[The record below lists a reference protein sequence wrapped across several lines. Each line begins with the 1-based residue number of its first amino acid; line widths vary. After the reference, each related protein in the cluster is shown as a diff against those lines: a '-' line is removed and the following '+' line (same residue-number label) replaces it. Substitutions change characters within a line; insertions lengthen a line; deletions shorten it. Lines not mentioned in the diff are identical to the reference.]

1 MIISYRMRQFLRKLL
16 SVLLAAAVLLAVALV
31 CFGAWVRR
39 FIVYTPEGA
48 KLDFSIT
55 ASAAPSQ
62 IPTQPD
68 KLDISIEFA
77 EEGTFAP
84 EQPVEIQRL
93 SGYYVDPDM
102 LKNDIPGLR
111 AQLEQLPAGTAVL
124 LDLKSYWGYFFY
136 STNLG
141 PSSDSYLLTEVDALI
156 AQLAQSDLYLIARMP
171 ALRDYEY
178 ARNNTSCGLP
188 TKKGYLWTDEN
199 GCYWL
204 DPTDD
209 GTLTHLIQIAKELRS
224 LGFDEVVFQHFYV
237 PESAKIVFDADRKQ
251 AIEAAAEA
259 LVTSCATDYFTVSFM
274 GYTLDLQLPEEN
286 CRLYLTDVA
295 AAEVGDILSQVCVAD
310 IARNVVFLAQTND
323 TRYDVCGV
331 LRPLELA
338 H

>member
-1 MIISYRMRQFLRKLL
+1 MIFSYRLRQFLRKLL
-16 SVLLAAAVLLAVALV
+16 SVLLALAILTAVALV

-39 FIVYTPEGA
+39 FIVYTPDGA

-55 ASAAPSQ
+55 HSAAPSQ
-62 IPTQPD
+62 RPSAPN

-77 EEGTFAP
+77 EEGTFPP

-93 SGYYVDPDM
+93 TGYYVDADM
-102 LKNDIPGLR
+102 LKNDIPGLI
-111 AQLEQLPAGTAVL
+111 AKLEQLPSGTAVL

-136 STNLG
+136 NTNLG
-141 PSSDSYLLTEVDALI
+141 PTSNSYLLDSVDALI
-156 AQLAQSDLYLIARMP
+156 AQIAESDLYLIGRLP
-171 ALRDYEY
+171 ALRDYEF

-188 TKKGYLWTDEN
+188 TSKGYLWTDEN

-209 GTLTHLIQIAKELRS
+209 GTLTHLIQIAKELRN
-224 LGFDEVVFQHFYV
+224 LGFDEVVFQNFYV
-237 PESAKIVFDADRKQ
+237 PESNKIVFQGDRKQ

-259 LVTSCATDYFTVSFM
+259 LVTSCATEYFTVSFV
-274 GYTLDLQLPEEN
+274 GYTADLQLPAEN
-286 CRLYLTDVA
+286 CRLYLADVA
-295 AAEVGDILSQVCVAD
+295 AASVSDVLSQVCIAD
-310 IARNVVFLAQTND
+310 TARNVVFLAMTND

-331 LRPLELA
+331 LRPLDLA

>member
-1 MIISYRMRQFLRKLL
+1 MIFSYRTRQILRKLL
-16 SVLLAAAVLLAVALV
+16 MALLVIALLLAIALV
-31 CFGAWVRR
+31 FFSIWLRR
-39 FIVYTPEGA
+39 FIVYTPDGA

-55 ASAAPSQ
+55 AQNTPSQ
-62 IPTQPD
+62 APTPPD
-68 KLDISIEFA
+68 RLDISIEFA
-77 EEGTFAP
+77 EEGTFPP

-93 SGYYVDPDM
+93 SGYYVEPDM

-111 AQLEQLPAGTAVL
+111 AKLEQLPAGTAVL

-141 PSSDSYLLTEVDALI
+141 PSSDSYILTEVDALI
-156 AQLAQSDLYLIARMP
+156 ADLAQSDLYLIARLP
-171 ALRDYEY
+171 ALRDYEF
-178 ARNNTSCGLP
+178 AKSNTSCGLP

-224 LGFDEVVFQHFYV
+224 LGFDEVVFQNFYV
-237 PESAKIVFDADRKQ
+237 PDSTKIVFNADRKE
-251 AIEAAAEA
+251 AIEAAAET
-259 LVTSCATDYFTVSFM
+259 LVTACATDSFTVSFM
-274 GYTLDLQLPEEN
+274 GYTVDLRLPENN
-286 CRLYLTDVA
+286 CRLYLTDIA
-295 AAEVGDILSQVCVAD
+295 AADVGDTLTQVQIAD
-310 IARNVVFLAQTND
+310 QARNVVFLALTND